1 MHRCPQCGYKGRPDW
16 PLVLWVIA
24 FIAIY
29 LVWMLGD
36 YQPRD
41 LRWIGIGAF
50 LLFMLGGLRLAIR
63 YPAWPARFHRKS
75 TGPREKVDRKMNS
88 I

>member
-1 MHRCPQCGYKGRPDW
+1 MHRCPQCGYKDRPDW

-24 FIAIY
+24 FGALY

-41 LRWIGIGAF
+41 LRWIGLAAF
-50 LLFMLGGLRLAIR
+50 LLFAVGSLRLAFR
-63 YPAWPARFHRKS
+63 HPARPILLPSKP
-75 TGPREKVDRKMNS
+75 TGPRESEDEEKS
-88 I
+88 